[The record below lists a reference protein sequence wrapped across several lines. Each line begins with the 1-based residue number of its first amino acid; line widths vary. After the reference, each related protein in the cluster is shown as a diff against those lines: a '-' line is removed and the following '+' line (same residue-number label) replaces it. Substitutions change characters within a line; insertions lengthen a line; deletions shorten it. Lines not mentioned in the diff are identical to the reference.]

1 MKNIC
6 SSFLLTGIAGCMA
19 VFALLTGCDKMAG
32 LPEKP
37 ELEASVSELLFP
49 ISGGEQTIVFETNR
63 DWTASI
69 DPTSV
74 SPDVSWCT
82 ISADKGGS
90 GKNSLTVVVDGM
102 DGDYREAVLILNASA
117 AGQEIRIMQTGK
129 PIITTD
135 APSEIMESTALLSM
149 TWQYAGDIA
158 VTEFG
163 FSVKKSAETGFTD
176 YPVEAEAVPGTY
188 TLRVSGLEAS
198 AGYTVKAYVQTT
210 EKRYEGAEQ
219 SFTTA
224 AAPENVSIAAVKAAG
239 RQVAQGG
246 ISAYA
251 ENHIITGTVVA
262 SYVEPVVEETPGE
275 DGAEAKASAATK
287 SVSVE
292 ETKVAIVDGTE
303 KDCGITLYLEAG
315 TNSYAVGDKISVRV
329 KDAQVSHTSSGAVY
343 LTPLTSGITLVSN
356 NNQVAPVTINHAELA
371 DYESMYVTIE
381 NTQLL
386 ESFEGLETWSSAEVL
401 TFEVDG
407 SDVSYNACVPAAS
420 EIASQAPVFE
430 SGSISGIVVSD
441 DVSSCLVMLD
451 SADDVAGLNEDR
463 FASLLTLRF
472 LAPVFSG
479 DLYVGEEIEDA
490 LVRIPYE
497 NGDNSIID
505 GPISV
510 TVSGDAADGIEVAA
524 LESAMIAAGS
534 GYIDFVVSGTPTMEG
549 EVTFTVVGMPDLE
562 MVTCTATVG
571 QPYVPE
577 VGNFK
582 TYWNFSGHSYAVT
595 IPYADNTNPDI
606 TVSALNFMGDAENI
620 SATRKKDD
628 WAAQGWDVNTS
639 ETNPEQYF
647 YFDLTVASGKTLLL
661 TGSNIGFFLNGGD
674 ADIYI
679 QYSINGAAYK
689 NAFTTTLT
697 ADSETEFVL
706 PLGTIADLASVASGS
721 KVTFRIFAISA
732 NAKTKVGMKKG
743 DDSFSIYG
751 NVE

>member
-6 SSFLLTGIAGCMA
+6 SSFLLTGIVGCMA

-49 ISGGEQTIVFETNR
+49 ISGGEQTIAFETNR
-63 DWTASI
+63 DWTASV

-90 GKNSLTVVVDGM
+90 GKNSLTVVVEGM

-224 AAPENVSIAAVKAAG
+224 AAPENVSIAAVKAG
-239 RQVAQGG
+239 
-246 ISAYA
+246 
-251 ENHIITGTVVA
+251 
-262 SYVEPVVEETPGE
+262 

-356 NNQVAPVTINHAELA
+356 DNQVAPVTINHTELA

-420 EIASQAPVFE
+420 EIASQVPVFE

-441 DVSSCLVMLD
+441 DASSCLVMLD

-479 DLYVGEEIEDA
+479 DLYVGEEIENA

-549 EVTFTVVGMPDLE
+549 EVTFTVIGMPDLE
-562 MVTCTATVG
+562 TVTCTATVE

-582 TYWNFSGHSYAVT
+582 TYWNFSGHGYAVT
-595 IPYADNTNPDI
+595 IPYAENTNLDI
-606 TVSALNFMGDAENI
+606 AVSALNFMGDAENI
-620 SATRKKDD
+620 SATKKKDD

-639 ETNPEQYF
+639 ETNPKQYF

-679 QYSINGAAYK
+679 QYSINGATYK

-721 KVTFRIFAISA
+721 NVIFRIFAIST